1 VKRRR
6 RRAASH
12 AAGDAQAYRTVL
24 NDTGA
29 WLRIGDVTTTR
40 SELMMSAE
48 EAFRRLAIGDTA
60 LLAAVADPEGGNPG
74 APRLDERMESL
85 IRVAVLVPLD
95 APQSSY
101 RPAVEAA
108 LRAGASLDDLLATLV
123 ATAASVGSPRV
134 VAAAPRI
141 ALAAGY
147 DVDQALEE
155 TGPAG

>member
-1 VKRRR
+1 
-6 RRAASH
+6 
-12 AAGDAQAYRTVL
+12 
-24 NDTGA
+24 
-29 WLRIGDVTTTR
+29 
-40 SELMMSAE
+40 MMSAE

-60 LLAAVADPEGGNPG
+60 LLATVADPDGGSPG
-74 APRLDERMESL
+74 APGLDERIESL

-108 LRAGASLDDLLATLV
+108 IRAGASLDDLLATLV

-147 DVDQALEE
+147 DVDEALEE
-155 TGPAG
+155 TRRTG